1 MMSNLNNF
9 FDIENDFQEVPED
22 EVLLEDSQNKGMKS
36 KTIFD
41 HLKAITQE
49 SYDPEYF
56 QKLSER
62 DKKTFDVY
70 MINRYLSM
78 HPDYE
83 WIIIINEYQKV
94 CFDMTPESV
103 YKLYAS
109 DFPKNRVFLKYI
121 KGEATQKY
129 KKELIDLFREHFQ
142 VSKKEV
148 REYLDILY
156 NTPDGLREIV
166 DIVSMYGKT
175 EKEIKKLVK
184 I

>member
-1 MMSNLNNF
+1 MPNLNNF
-9 FDIENDFQEVPED
+9 FDIENDFQEVSED
-22 EVLLEDSQNKGMKS
+22 EVLLEDSQDTGKKKG

-41 HLKAITQE
+41 HLKAITQD

-94 CFDMTPESV
+94 SFDMTPESV

-109 DFPKNRVFLKYI
+109 DFPKDRVFLKYI
-121 KGEATQKY
+121 KGEVVQKY
-129 KKELIDLFREHFQ
+129 KKELIDLFREYFQ
-142 VSKKEV
+142 VSKKEA

-156 NTPDGLREIV
+156 NISDGLREVV